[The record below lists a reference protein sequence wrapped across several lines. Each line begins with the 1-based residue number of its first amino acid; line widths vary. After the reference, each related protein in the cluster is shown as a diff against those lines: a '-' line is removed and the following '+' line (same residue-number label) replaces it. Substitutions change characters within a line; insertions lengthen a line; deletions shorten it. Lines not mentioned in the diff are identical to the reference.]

1 MNPMN
6 NNAIANSAST
16 ASAVRCH
23 HRTVSGKRC
32 RLTTLDSSSRFCLR
46 HSAKHLESVH
56 ASNLRSILAGEL
68 TQFECAY
75 DVNKFLSNLLLLL
88 SEDRVSPR
96 RGSVM
101 AYTCNLILRTI
112 AFRTQELQAHSD
124 DDSAAITIDFGN
136 LPRPDRSQPTRIP
149 SDATKP
155 S

>member
-1 MNPMN
+1 MNK
-6 NNAIANSAST
+6 AIVNSASPS
-16 ASAVRCH
+16 SAVRCRH
-23 HRTVSGKRC
+23 HTASGKRC
-32 RLTTLDSSSRFCLR
+32 RLNILDSSSRFCVR

-101 AYTCNLILRTI
+101 AYTCNLI
-112 AFRTQELQAHSD
+112 
-124 DDSAAITIDFGN
+124 
-136 LPRPDRSQPTRIP
+136 
-149 SDATKP
+149 
-155 S
+155 